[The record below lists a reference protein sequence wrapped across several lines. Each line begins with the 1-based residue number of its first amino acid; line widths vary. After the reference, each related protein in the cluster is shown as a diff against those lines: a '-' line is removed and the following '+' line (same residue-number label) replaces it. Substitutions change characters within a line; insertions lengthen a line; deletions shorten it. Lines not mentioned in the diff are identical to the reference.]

1 MITQNELVK
10 IRENL
15 PSNHLKTLFETLDGK
30 FSISLIEKVLR
41 GDRSND
47 HILEAAIELAH
58 QNQCKKIALQERIN
72 TLT

>member
-1 MITQNELVK
+1 MISQDELIK

-15 PSNHLKTLFETLDGK
+15 PSNHLKTLFETLKGQWSK
-30 FSISLIEKVLR
+30 SHIEKVLR
-41 GDRSND
+41 GERSND
-47 HILEAAIELAH
+47 QILEAAVELAH